1 MVDGSSIVMSRDSNV
16 RTFLLIPIVAAALLV
31 SPASAFAYDPG
42 VAVTVDTWSSDNGH
56 GYVGV
61 KANGTWAPPDKVR
74 ERVRTEFYS
83 EWQPQGDPA
92 AYSHFWWVFVH
103 RTADGST
110 VNFDNPIVTFTK
122 STEPGIGIQPTA
134 YGDLSLYLAVA
145 VEPVIA
151 PARSER
157 TVTAELT
164 TGWRDWVDDAISAY
178 VVRDSIAVQ
187 RWTVDFGD
195 GTRRTFPGSGD
206 RLTTTHAYEAG
217 RFDVI
222 VTARVTGQAYGAFFA
237 PDGTPFEDVVPF
249 ALDISNRASGVSAL
263 PIEYVPPVVTVGGS
277 PSGRSRTARSSR
289 RMPTATP
296 RSGGRAACPAPSTSA
311 RSSSARGSCARA
323 ASSSAARPRG
333 SSGIATRA
341 ASTTRRTPRDPPPTR
356 PPSPSGS
363 SGTRRCP
370 AKPPIPVRLVL
381 ELETTY
387 DDGTVRTSEV
397 DGSIA
402 VTVVYSAVT
411 H

>member
-1 MVDGSSIVMSRDSNV
+1 MNFGRRRRAVMLGLCALALTHV
-16 RTFLLIPIVAAALLV
+16 FAAGVAALDPV
-31 SPASAFAYDPG
+31 S
-42 VAVTVDTWSSDNGH
+42 VTVDTWSSDNGH

-83 EWQPQGDPA
+83 EWDPQGDPA
-92 AYSHFWWVFVH
+92 AFEHAWWIWVH
-103 RTADGST
+103 RSADGLT
-110 VNFDNPIVTFTK
+110 VNFDSPIGMFTN
-122 STEPGIGIQPTA
+122 SREPGIGIEPTA

-178 VVRDSIAVQ
+178 VVRDSIAAQ

-206 RLTTTHAYEAG
+206 RLTTTHAYEPG

-277 PSGRSRTARSSR
+277 PSGSLPDGTLVAPDADGHAAIWWPRGLACALYVRPIIEQEGF
-289 RMPTATP
+289 M
-296 RSGGRAACPAPSTSA
+296 RSGGLVIGGA
-311 RSSSARGSCARA
+311 
-323 ASSSAARPRG
+323 
-333 SSGIATRA
+333 
-341 ASTTRRTPRDPPPTR
+341 TTRLVGYRYEGGVNDASDASRPDTYAAAEPVRIQWNTPLP
-356 PPSPSGS
+356 GK
-363 SGTRRCP
+363 
-370 AKPPIPVRLVL
+370 AAYPVRLVL
-381 ELETTY
+381 ELATTY

>member
-1 MVDGSSIVMSRDSNV
+1 MRRSVWA
-16 RTFLLIPIVAAALLV
+16 LLLAVASLGALPSAALAIDPSV
-31 SPASAFAYDPG
+31 SVYVSS
-42 VAVTVDTWSSDNGH
+42 WSSDNGH

-83 EWQPQGDPA
+83 EWDPQGDPA
-92 AYSHFWWVFVH
+92 AYSHAWWIWVH
-103 RTADGST
+103 RSADGST
-110 VNFDNPIVTFTK
+110 VNFDSPFATFT
-122 STEPGIGIQPTA
+122 SSREPGIGIQPSGF
-134 YGDLSLYLAVA
+134 GDLSLYLAVA
-145 VEPVIA
+145 VEPVTA

-222 VTARVTGQAYGAFFA
+222 VTARVTGQAYGAFFT
-237 PDGTPFEDVVPF
+237 PEGVPFERVIPF
-249 ALDISNRASGVSAL
+249 TLDISNRASGVTAL

-277 PSGRSRTARSSR
+277 PSGSLPDGTLVAPDDDGHAAIWWPRGLTCALYVRPIIEQEGF
-289 RMPTATP
+289 M
-296 RSGGRAACPAPSTSA
+296 RSGGVVIGGA
-311 RSSSARGSCARA
+311 
-323 ASSSAARPRG
+323 
-333 SSGIATRA
+333 
-341 ASTTRRTPRDPPPTR
+341 TTRLVGYRYEGGVNDASDASRPDTYAAAEPVRIQWNTPLP
-356 PPSPSGS
+356 GK
-363 SGTRRCP
+363 
-370 AKPPIPVRLVL
+370 AAYPVRLVL